1 MSGASEGMHDGEW
14 LDEGQTRARLDRTW
28 SQGEGFFAALTTVD
42 HKRVANRY
50 FVTAFVFFILA
61 GVLAFWMRLQLA
73 RAGND
78 FVGPDLYNQLFTMHG
93 STMMFLFAVPIM
105 EGLAIYF
112 VPLMC
117 GTRAIAFPRLNA
129 FSYWVYL
136 FGGAMLWTA
145 FALNIGP
152 DAGWFAYTPLA
163 GPEYSPGKRVDFWA
177 QMITFTELS
186 GLAVAIEIIATILKQ
201 RAPGMTLNRMPLFLW
216 SMLVMAFMILFAM
229 PSVMLASSFLIT
241 DRLVGTHFF
250 NPAEGGDSLLW
261 QHLFWFFGHPEVYI
275 IFIPALGIVSSVVAT
290 FTRRPIFAYPLMV
303 LALVAIGF
311 LGFGLWVH
319 HMFTTGLPRL
329 GSSFY
334 TAASMVIAIPSGLQ
348 IFCWIATMWQ
358 GKPRFATPLLFVI
371 GFIIVFVM
379 GGLTGVMLASVPMD
393 LQLHDTYFVVA
404 HFHYVLIGGAVFP
417 LFAGAY
423 YWFPKVTGRMMSE
436 RLGKWNF
443 WMLFVGFNVAFFPMH
458 YLGLAGMPR
467 RVYTYGEELGW
478 DVLNLVSTLGA
489 AMIAVSVMMFIVNLV
504 RSRHHGEIAGT
515 NPWDAPTLEWATTSP
530 PPTYNF
536 PHIPL
541 VTSDNPL
548 WEHREDLPVMRG
560 LSVDKRELVLTT
572 VLDAKP
578 DIREPVAKPSIWPL
592 VSAIAVGGMF
602 VTSIFTPWA
611 VVIGAI
617 PAAIAI
623 TIWFWPKGEP
633 PPDEEEPEP
642 E

>member
-1 MSGASEGMHDGEW
+1 MSANATEGTHDGEW
-14 LDEGQTRARLDRTW
+14 LDERETRWRLDRTW
-28 SQGEGFFAALTTVD
+28 SQGRGWLAALSTVD
-42 HKRVANRY
+42 HKQVAKRY
-50 FVTAFVFFILA
+50 FVTAFVFFFLA
-61 GVLAFWMRLQLA
+61 GVLALLMRLQLS
-73 RAGND
+73 RAENALI
-78 FVGPDLYNQLFTMHG
+78 GPDLYNQLFTMHG

-105 EGLAIYF
+105 EGLAVYF

-136 FGGAMLWTA
+136 FGGIMLWVA

-152 DAGWFAYTPLA
+152 DAGWFAYTPLS

-186 GLAVAIEIIATILKQ
+186 GLAVAIEIVATIFKQ
-201 RAPGMTLNRMPLFLW
+201 RAPGMALNRMPLFLW

-229 PSVMLASSFLIT
+229 PSVMLASTFLIM

-250 NPAEGGDSLLW
+250 NAAEGGDALLW

-275 IFIPALGIVSSVVAT
+275 IFIPALGIVSAVVSA
-290 FTRRPIFAYPLMV
+290 FTRRPIFGYPFMV
-303 LALVAIGF
+303 LALIAIGF

-334 TAASMVIAIPSGLQ
+334 TAASMVIAIPSGIQ
-348 IFCWIATMWQ
+348 IYCWIATMWQ
-358 GKPRFATPLLFVI
+358 GKPRFATPLLFVV
-371 GFIIVFVM
+371 GFILVFVI

-417 LFAGAY
+417 LLAGTY
-423 YWFPKVTGRMMSE
+423 FWYPKVTGRMLSE

-443 WMLFVGFNVAFFPMH
+443 WTLFIGFNIAFFPMH

-467 RVYTYGEELGW
+467 RVYTYGQGLGW
-478 DVLNLVSTLGA
+478 DSLNLVSTVGA
-489 AMIAVSVMMFIVNLV
+489 VLVAISILILIVNLV
-504 RSRHHGEIAGT
+504 RSRKHGEMAGA
-515 NPWDAPTLEWATTSP
+515 NPWDAPTLEWATPSP

-536 PHIPL
+536 RHIPL
-541 VTSDNPL
+541 VASADPL
-548 WEHREDLPVMRG
+548 WQHREQLPVMRG

-578 DIREPVAKPSIWPL
+578 DVREPVAKPSIWPFI
-592 VSAIAVGGMF
+592 SAIAVGAMF
-602 VTSIFTPWA
+602 IASIFTPWA
-611 VVIGAI
+611 VIFGSI

-623 TIWFWPKGEP
+623 TVWFWPKGAP
-633 PPDEEEPEP
+633 PPDEEESEP
-642 E
+642 

>member
-1 MSGASEGMHDGEW
+1 M
-14 LDEGQTRARLDRTW
+14 
-28 SQGEGFFAALTTVD
+28 
-42 HKRVANRY
+42 
-50 FVTAFVFFILA
+50 
-61 GVLAFWMRLQLA
+61 MRLQLS
-73 RAGND
+73 RADNSLI
-78 FVGPDLYNQLFTMHG
+78 GPDLYNQLFTMHG

-136 FGGAMLWTA
+136 LGGVMLWVA

-152 DAGWFAYTPLA
+152 DAGWFAYTPLS

-186 GLAVAIEIIATILKQ
+186 ALAVAIEIIATIFKQ
-201 RAPGMTLNRMPLFLW
+201 RAPGMALNRMPLFLW

-229 PSVMLASSFLIT
+229 PSVMLASTFLIM

-250 NPAEGGDSLLW
+250 NAAEGGDALLW

-275 IFIPALGIVSSVVAT
+275 IFIPALGIVSSVVST
-290 FTRRPIFAYPLMV
+290 FTRRPIFGYPFMV
-303 LALVAIGF
+303 LALIAIGF

-334 TAASMVIAIPSGLQ
+334 TAASMVIAIPSGIQ
-348 IFCWIATMWQ
+348 IYCWIATMWQ
-358 GKPRFATPLLFVI
+358 GKPRLATPLLFII
-371 GFIIVFVM
+371 GFIVVFVL

-417 LFAGAY
+417 LIAGTY

-443 WMLFVGFNVAFFPMH
+443 WTLFIGFNVAFFPMH

-467 RVYTYGEELGW
+467 RVYTYGAGLGW
-478 DVLNLVSTLGA
+478 DTLNLVSTLGVL
-489 AMIAVSVMMFIVNLV
+489 MIGVSVIMLIINLV
-504 RSRHHGEIAGT
+504 RSRRHGEVAGT

-536 PHIPL
+536 QHIPL
-541 VTSDNPL
+541 VTSSNPL
-548 WEHREDLPVMRG
+548 WDHREQLPVMRG

-578 DIREPVAKPSIWPL
+578 DIREPVAKPSIWPFI
-592 VSAIAVGGMF
+592 SAVAVGGMF
-602 VTSIFTPWA
+602 IASIFTPWG
-611 VVIGAI
+611 IIFGSI

-623 TIWFWPKGEP
+623 TIWFWPTGDP
-633 PPDEEEPEP
+633 QPDDEDPEP
-642 E
+642 

>member
-1 MSGASEGMHDGEW
+1 MGSEGVHDGEW
-14 LDEGQTRARLDRTW
+14 LSEPETRSRLERTW
-28 SQGEGFFAALTTVD
+28 DQGRGWRAALMTVD
-42 HKRVANRY
+42 HKRIAKRY
-50 FVTAFVFFILA
+50 FITAFVFFFLAGILA
-61 GVLAFWMRLQLA
+61 FLMRLQLSRPESA
-73 RAGND
+73 LM
-78 FVGPDLYNQLFTMHG
+78 GPDFYNQLFTMHG

-117 GTRAIAFPRLNA
+117 GTRNIAFPRLNA

-136 FGGAMLWTA
+136 FGGVMLWVA

-152 DAGWFAYTPLA
+152 DAGWFAYTPLS

-186 GLAVAIEIIATILKQ
+186 ALAVAIEIIATIFKQ
-201 RAPGMTLNRMPLFLW
+201 RAPGMALSRMPLFLW
-216 SMLVMAFMILFAM
+216 AMLVMSCMIIFAM
-229 PSVMLASSFLIT
+229 PSVMLASSFLIM

-250 NPAEGGDSLLW
+250 NVAEGGDALLW

-275 IFIPALGIVSSVVAT
+275 IFIPALGIVSTVVSA
-290 FTRRPIFAYPLMV
+290 FTRRPIFGYPFMV
-303 LALVAIGF
+303 LALIAIGF

-334 TAASMVIAIPSGLQ
+334 TAASMVIALPSGIQ
-348 IFCWIATMWQ
+348 IYCWIATMWQ
-358 GKPRFATPLLFVI
+358 GKPRLATPMLFII
-371 GFIIVFVM
+371 GFIVVFVL

-423 YWFPKVTGRMMSE
+423 FWYPKVTGRMLSE
-436 RLGKWNF
+436 SMGKWNF
-443 WMLFVGFNVAFFPMH
+443 WLLFIGFNVAFFPMH

-467 RVYTYGEELGW
+467 RVYTYMQGLGW
-478 DVLNLVSTLGA
+478 ETLNLISTCGVVMIGA
-489 AMIAVSVMMFIVNLV
+489 SVLLFIANLV
-504 RSRHHGEIAGT
+504 RSRKRGEIAGA

-536 PHIPL
+536 AHIPL

-548 WEHREDLPVMRG
+548 WDHREELPVMRG

-578 DIREPVAKPSIWPL
+578 DIREPVAKPSIWPFI
-592 VSAIAVGGMF
+592 SAVAVGGMF
-602 VTSIFTPWA
+602 IASIFTPWA

-623 TIWFWPKGEP
+623 TIWFWPTGEP
-633 PPDEEEPEP
+633 PPDEEDPEP
-642 E
+642 